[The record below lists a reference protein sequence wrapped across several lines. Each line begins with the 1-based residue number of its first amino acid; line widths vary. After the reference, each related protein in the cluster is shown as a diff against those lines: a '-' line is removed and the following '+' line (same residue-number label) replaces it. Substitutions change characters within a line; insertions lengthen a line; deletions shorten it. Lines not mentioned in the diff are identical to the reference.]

1 MPCILVDTSFA
12 NAVVGATTAD
22 SVRQPAEPPKRWYCW
37 TDDALPEG
45 WPGLGDASAY
55 TYDGNIFILKVDNV
69 AYQILDHERSRDG
82 LLDRDYHTGDSWFS
96 AKCERLIVHAYG
108 SNTTDHETHTRQLY
122 GKHANPVVRTVTDSG
137 DKERNRLARRYHE
150 LKNAVLALNMNRTAD
165 RERWDWFQENFEDR
179 GDPPI
184 DLWAGDSPPLPEGWP
199 SYQVP
204 DSVKAKW
211 SAATSPS
218 DVDEAAE
225 RELIS
230 YFGSL
235 AGVILA
241 SFDGTADAR
250 VRLVQRRRAAL
261 KLSLP
266 DDPRDTNH
274 WGHDIRIAFDAE
286 DSDGTKVEPTVIDP
300 NKYQFPFG
308 TTVTVTT
315 VDPAATITPLDG
327 LPTDTF
333 TRLLYITRAE
343 DGTTQGIYVVQILKA

>member
-12 NAVVGATTAD
+12 NSVVGATTAD
-22 SVRQPAEPPKRWYCW
+22 SVSQPAEPPKRWYCW

-45 WPGLGDASAY
+45 WPGLGAVGKY
-55 TYDGNIFILKVDNV
+55 TYDGNRFVPEADDV
-69 AYQILDHERSRDG
+69 AYQILEHKRQRDAMFH
-82 LLDRDYHTGDSWFS
+82 RDYDGNSPLS
-96 AKCERLIVHAYG
+96 GVCERLIVHAYG

-122 GKHANPVVRTVTDSG
+122 GKHANPVVRTVTDAG

-165 RERWDWFQENFEDR
+165 RERWDWFAENLEDR

-184 DLWAGDSPPLPEGWP
+184 DLWAGDSLPLPEGWP

-274 WGHDIRIAFDAE
+274 WGHDIRIAFDAV
-286 DSDGTKVEPTVIDP
+286 DSEGTKVEPTVIDP

-327 LPTDTF
+327 IPTDEF
-333 TRLLYITRAE
+333 TRSIYITRAE
-343 DGTTQGIYVVQILKA
+343 DGTTQWIYVVQILKA